1 MLHASNTKKCVKGVI
16 SYVNFMKDNR
26 VRDILLSATTLENPT
41 TDGYMETTV
50 KELEKINIRIFHL
63 PVSYLASVLM
73 VLPI

>member
-1 MLHASNTKKCVKGVI
+1 
-16 SYVNFMKDNR
+16 MKDNR